1 MKFDQKK
8 TPFISALKDYVS
20 QEDIAPFDVPG
31 HHMGNSYNPAA
42 DVIGHDAFVTD
53 VNAPVGLDYLAKP
66 VGVLRESMDLLAD
79 VCNADHSFFLIN
91 GTSSGIIAMIMTA
104 VKAGEKIILPRN
116 IHKSV
121 INALTISG
129 AIPVYVMPQIDN
141 DLEIANQ
148 PTLEDWKRV
157 ISRNPSAKAI
167 FVINPTYFGAVGELK
182 ELVEFAHSKQMAVL
196 VDEAHGAHFY
206 FHLDNQPLTAMDAGA
221 DMASVSFHKTAGSL
235 TQSSA
240 LLLKEGMFSREEV
253 QISLNI
259 LNSTSPS
266 TLLMASLDGARAFM
280 ASKKGQAAMRDTY
293 SLAESARKRID
304 AIPGFSTKGKEHF
317 IARGAFN
324 YDECKV
330 VIGLDKMDI
339 DGYELYLLLQK
350 DYKVQVELAETH
362 EILCIFAIG
371 TTKHHVDLLV
381 EALKDVSKKHYQK
394 NKTTKDHH
402 FDTSFPFKLVRPRV
416 AFNAPGV
423 VLPLE
428 ELKGKISKE
437 QVMMYPPGIP
447 LIVPGE
453 VWNQDLINRVKF
465 FEKHKQNGVKL
476 ISGFH
481 DGFEVIDTSTWR
493 RYSVYEKKL
502 HDYYL
507 NKKTNPLDDGYS
519 LPFEGEKHEATLM
532 LMPYRLDTWR
542 NKAVPAQDNYLE
554 IAKAIA
560 KHEKVILGVHP
571 KIYKKVASK
580 CENLENIE
588 ILKVSYNDA
597 WARDNMPIF
606 VKNEKRI
613 RAVDFRFNAWGG
625 LVDGLYKNWKDDD
638 KLSSVVAKKLHLSS
652 YYLQDFVLEGG
663 SIATD
668 GEGTLITTEAC
679 LLSKGRNPTYTKT
692 EIEETLKENLG
703 VETIIWLPNGIY
715 EDETNEHV
723 DNILSFVR
731 PGEVLLAWTDNKDDP
746 QYEYCQKALKVLKK
760 HKDAKGRQLIIHKMM
775 LPSKPLYMS
784 ENESKS
790 LINNAETIEKREA
803 GRRLAASYVNYYQGK
818 DFVILPA
825 FGIKEDELALKTM
838 KKIYP
843 DKEIHQVN
851 SYEVLLGGGN
861 IHCITMQIPSK
872 EE

>member
-1 MKFDQKK
+1 MKLDQKK

-20 QEDIAPFDVPG
+20 QDNIAPFDVPG

-42 DVIGHDAFVTD
+42 DVIGHDAFLTD
-53 VNAPVGLDYLAKP
+53 VNAPVGLDNLAKP
-66 VGVLRESMDLLAD
+66 SGVLRESMELLSD

-116 IHKSV
+116 VHKSV

-157 ISRNPSAKAI
+157 ISRNTSAKAI

-206 FHLDNQPLTAMDAGA
+206 FHVDGQPLTAMDAGA
-221 DMASVSFHKTAGSL
+221 DMSSVSFHKTAGSL

-240 LLLKEGMFSREEV
+240 LLLKEGMFSKEEV

-280 ASKKGQAAMRDTY
+280 ASKKGQAAMNETY
-293 SLAESARKRID
+293 ALAKAARKRID
-304 AIPGFSTKGKEHF
+304 AIPGFSSKGREHF
-317 IARGAFN
+317 LARGAFD

-330 VIGLDKMDI
+330 VIGLDKLDI

-371 TTKHHVDLLV
+371 TTKKHVDLLV
-381 EALKDVSKKHYQK
+381 EALKDVSKKHYRK
-394 NKTTKDHH
+394 NKTSNDHR
-402 FDTSFPFKLVRPRV
+402 FDSSFPFKLVRPRV
-416 AFNAPGV
+416 AFNAPGI

-428 ELKGKISKE
+428 ALNGQISKE

-481 DGFEVIDTSTWR
+481 DGFEVIDIKSWR

-502 HDYYL
+502 QDYYR
-507 NKKTNPLDDGYS
+507 NKKTDPLDDGYS
-519 LPFEGEKHEATLM
+519 LPFEGEKHDATLM

-542 NKAVPAQDNYLE
+542 KKAVPAQDNYIE

-571 KIYKKVASK
+571 KIYKRIESK
-580 CENLENIE
+580 YHGLENIE
-588 ILKVSYNDA
+588 LIKVSYNDA

-606 VKNEKRI
+606 VKNGKNI
-613 RAVDFRFNAWGG
+613 RTVDFRFNAWGG

-638 KLSSVVAKKLHLSS
+638 KLSSVISKKLRLSS

-679 LLSKGRNPTYTKT
+679 LLSKGRNPNLTKT
-692 EIEETLKENLG
+692 EIEEVLREYLG
-703 VETIIWLPNGIY
+703 VEAIIWLPNGIY
-715 EDETNEHV
+715 EDETNEHI
-723 DNILSFVR
+723 DNMLSFVR
-731 PGEVLLAWTDNKDDP
+731 PGEVVLAWANNKEDP
-746 QYEYCQKALKVLKK
+746 QYEYCQKAMKALKK
-760 HKDAKGRQLIIHKMM
+760 HKDAKGRQLIVHKMM
-775 LPSKPLYMS
+775 LPSKPLYMKA
-784 ENESKS
+784 EEAKG
-790 LINNAETIEKREA
+790 LINNTGTIEKREA

-818 DFVILPA
+818 DFIVLPA
-825 FGIKEDELALKTM
+825 FGVKEDQVALKTM
-838 KKIYP
+838 KKLYP

-861 IHCITMQIPSK
+861 IHCITMQVPSK